1 MDFCMLCACSLIHAA
16 PAINTVLVQSNSNLH
31 LLSMAEELAPKNL
44 PGLQKL
50 RGIRRLIVFLNVKFC
65 RSESCRVRTNVATSR
80 SRREQSDSGFYSWR
94 TEQFQEIKNESICLS
109 VLMNLKLNVFTS
121 LKNIK

>member
-1 MDFCMLCACSLIHAA
+1 MDFCMFCACSLIHAA
-16 PAINTVLVQSNSNLH
+16 PALNTVLVQSNSNLH

-65 RSESCRVRTNVATSR
+65 
-80 SRREQSDSGFYSWR
+80 
-94 TEQFQEIKNESICLS
+94 
-109 VLMNLKLNVFTS
+109 
-121 LKNIK
+121 